1 MAGANQTTTDLGVIS
16 RAYEREKRRRK
27 EAESVL
33 EAKSREL
40 FLSGEEIRKRNKDLL
55 EANHQLEQQAG
66 VIKGLTSQ
74 YGDVTNELQLAATV
88 QHDLLP
94 PPLLIPSIHAAGKFR
109 PAHYLAG
116 DGYDYHLINDHT
128 FAFYVVDVA
137 GHGIASA
144 LVSFAIQK
152 HLNSK
157 KSLYGNY
164 ERRKEKPL
172 DEAVL
177 NTVTELNTAFCFHE
191 IFLQFF
197 TMVYGLV
204 DLRTGVLS
212 FCQAGHPAPII
223 YDTATGTL
231 SEHGTGGF
239 PAGMFVDS
247 EFTVHQVQLKENDR
261 LVIYSD
267 GVTDCE
273 DADGAEYGIDRFKQG
288 IIESSSL
295 GVIDATHH
303 LEEGLLDWTGS
314 DDFGDD
320 VSLLVID
327 FKGTLEKGAK

>member
-1 MAGANQTTTDLGVIS
+1 MADMKPSTAELGVIS

-40 FLSGEEIRKRNKDLL
+40 FLSSEEVRRRNKDLL

-66 VIKGLTSQ
+66 VIRSLTSQ

-94 PPLLIPSIHAAGKFR
+94 SPLLIPSIHAAGKFR

-164 ERRKEKPL
+164 ERRKPKPL
-172 DEAVL
+172 DEDVL
-177 NTVTELNTAFCFHE
+177 DTVTELNAAFCFHE

-204 DLRTGVLS
+204 DLRTGQLS

-223 YDTATGTL
+223 LDSETGTVT
-231 SEHGTGGF
+231 EHGTGGF
-239 PAGMFVDS
+239 PAGMFIDS

-261 LVIYSD
+261 LVLYSD

-273 DADGAEYGIDRFKQG
+273 NTDGAEYGIDRFKNG

-295 GVIDATHH
+295 AVIEATHY
-303 LEEGLLDWTGS
+303 LEEGLLDWQGS

-327 FKGTLEKGAK
+327 YKGSSENGAS

>member
-1 MAGANQTTTDLGVIS
+1 LAGANKTTTDLGVIS

-116 DGYDYHLINDHT
+116 DGYDYHLIND
-128 FAFYVVDVA
+128 
-137 GHGIASA
+137 
-144 LVSFAIQK
+144 
-152 HLNSK
+152 
-157 KSLYGNY
+157 GNY

-223 YDTATGTL
+223 YDTATGTV

-273 DADGAEYGIDRFKQG
+273 DTEGAEYGIDRFKQG